1 MWLNNNSEHFQAVD
15 CEIHTSW
22 NKQIDLFKSVDTLI
36 WQEQEKVLQDIQSYI
51 SFCESQDY
59 EVDKELYFKWALA
72 LKQHWK
78 LEKALEYV
86 DKSIEWVDA
95 KEEKLEGY
103 RLKKDIL
110 QKQLDDL
117 DDEYEKSY
125 KKTEEILNE
134 IAILSK
140 QENKN
145 DNLIWE
151 KHLLSQKLLLNT
163 LKIMKVKSWKEEIY
177 KKVKH
182 MIQDIEK

>member
-110 QKQLDDL
+110 EIQVDTLIKSLGFLANDIYKSILDEDIS
-117 DDEYEKSY
+117 KSEVLY
-125 KKTEEILNE
+125 ADYNKKLTLLE
-134 IAILSK
+134 SK
-140 QENKN
+140 K
-145 DNLIWE
+145 
-151 KHLLSQKLLLNT
+151 
-163 LKIMKVKSWKEEIY
+163 EIY